1 MAPERVAIGKAII
14 ALSIIA
20 LVLAAALGFVLLKPQ
35 SITTVTSTETSTLM
49 PARQAAEIVANTF
62 AKHLLLFTS
71 RNVSA
76 IVSQYQPNA
85 NVTWE
90 GGGPCLS
97 GLYPIS
103 DGSFVKLLDLFF
115 QYRFPQFQIWPQG
128 FHTILIGN
136 VTQIRTTELY
146 GSANVNSTFVLKG
159 QDILGNLTSTVSAQD
174 SYRYSATSDTWLIS
188 QETWHF
194 LTLYTQGNALACK
207 GF

>member
-1 MAPERVAIGKAII
+1 MGKAII
-14 ALSIIA
+14 VLSIIA
-20 LVLAAALGFVLLKPQ
+20 LVLVAALGLVLLKPE

-62 AKHLLLFTS
+62 SKHLLLFTS

-90 GGGPCLS
+90 GAGPCLS
-97 GLYPIS
+97 GLFPIS

-115 QYRFPQFQIWPQG
+115 QYRLPQFQIWPQG

-136 VTQIRTTELY
+136 VTQIRTTGIY
-146 GSANVNSTFVLKG
+146 GSANVNSTFVLEG
-159 QDILGNLTSTVSAQD
+159 QDIIGNLTSTVSAQD
-174 SYRYSATSDTWLIS
+174 SYRYSRTSDTWLIS

-194 LTLYTQGNALACK
+194 LNLYTQGNALVCK